1 VVTSRLQR
9 NVDQGLRERAHI
21 FFDSKGRVQRH
32 SAQEENDLVGQFLE
46 LFELAERLRKH
57 VGDVLTLRENPH
69 SGIRFVPSSRLTLL
83 VRSWLNI
90 NVHLAHQLFPQHRFH
105 PLIEI
110 FMRRVPIF
118 HEYRFFIFSP
128 GSVPNEIL
136 EQIVSK
142 VNFTLVEIRKEL
154 ASQDAKKAAGEFIR
168 PVNKNHKSLSDY
180 VDALVE
186 EHGAI
191 QAVRLDLGYTE
202 RITYSS
208 RTARKVSFDETG
220 NHRKRLLVH
229 MRRWFPE
236 NMLGYS
242 WKLEHGLQSSYRY
255 HWLFFFPAKTLRSDV
270 EIGKLIGEQWANGV
284 TDGKGAYF
292 NWNDS
297 AGSGA
302 RRPGTGKVASSTP
315 LKNPIQYMTK
325 LDRYI
330 KLTVP
335 AGGRTFDK
343 GNMPLNGN

>member
-1 VVTSRLQR
+1 M
-9 NVDQGLRERAHI
+9 DHGLRERAHI
-21 FFDSKGRVQRH
+21 FFDTRGRVQRH
-32 SAQEENDLVGQFLE
+32 SAQEENELVGQFLD
-46 LFELAERLRKH
+46 LFELAERMRKQ
-57 VGDVLTLRENPH
+57 VGDALSLRDNPH
-69 SGIRFVPSSRLTLL
+69 SGIRYVPSSRMALL

-90 NVHLAHQLFPQHRFH
+90 NINLAYQLFPQHRFH
-105 PLIEI
+105 PLIDI
-110 FMRRVPIF
+110 FMRRVPMF

-136 EQIVSK
+136 DQIIGK
-142 VNFTLVEIRKEL
+142 VNHALVDIRKEL
-154 ASQDAKKAAGEFIR
+154 ASQDARKAAGEFIR
-168 PVNKNHKSLSDY
+168 PVNKNHKSLTEY

-186 EHGAI
+186 EHGPM

-208 RTARKVSFDETG
+208 RTARKISFEETS
-220 NHRKRLLVH
+220 NHRKKLLVH

-255 HWLFFFPAKTLRSDV
+255 HWLFFFPSKTLRSDM
-270 EIGKLIGEQWANGV
+270 EIGKLIGEQWSNGV

-297 AGSGA
+297 AGSGIK
-302 RRPGTGKVASSTP
+302 RPGTGKVASSTP
-315 LKNPIQYMTK
+315 MKNPIQYMTK

-330 KLTVP
+330 KLGVP

-343 GNMPLNGN
+343 GNTPKSEKAA